1 MRKEIANATRRRDDA
16 MTCGA
21 AQMSFSQKYS
31 QYYDLFHHEKNYRD
45 EAAFVTDMLSRYG
58 IMGGNLMDLGCGT
71 GRHAAEFAT
80 TGFHVSGIDMN
91 ADMLA
96 RADARRIT
104 LPGHVAKRLKF
115 TQGDARMVRTE
126 ELYDAV
132 VSLFHVAS
140 YQTTNADFMAMCH
153 TAAMHLPR
161 SGLFLFDCWYGPG
174 VLADPPKIRIKRA
187 SSEDTAVIRIAEPM
201 MRPHDNTVA
210 LNYTILMTDW
220 KTQSVETILETH
232 VKRYMFKPEVELML
246 DLSGFEVLDSVRWMG
261 GELNAADLSATF
273 VARKR

>member
-1 MRKEIANATRRRDDA
+1 
-16 MTCGA
+16 
-21 AQMSFSQKYS
+21 MSFSKRYS
-31 QYYDLFHHEKNYRD
+31 QYYDLFYHEKNYKA
-45 EAAFVTDMLSRYG
+45 EAAFVTDLLGRHG
-58 IMGGNLMDLGCGT
+58 IVGGNLMDLGCGT

-80 TGFHVSGIDMN
+80 TGFSVAGVDMS

-104 LPGHVAKRLKF
+104 LPGMVAKRLKF
-115 TQGDARMVRTE
+115 QQGDARTVRTE

-153 TAAMHLPR
+153 TAATHLPR
-161 SGLFLFDCWYGPG
+161 SGLFLFDCWYGPA
-174 VLADPPKIRIKRA
+174 VLADPPKVRVKRA

-201 MRPHDNTVA
+201 MRPHDNTVTV
-210 LNYTILMTDW
+210 NYTILMTDW
-220 KTQSVETILETH
+220 QTQCVETVLETH
-232 VKRYMFKPEVELML
+232 VMRYMFKPEVELML

-261 GELNAADLSATF
+261 GELSAEDLSATF